1 MATNFQDLAA
11 KVKNLVTLAP
21 VFCAISRPAILK
33 SYPNMM
39 AAIIF
44 FSTEEVKVCLNEEK
58 MKFSRYCVVKVVI
71 MKKKEEQKW
80 WFLILSK
87 NQLT

>member
-1 MATNFQDLAA
+1 
-11 KVKNLVTLAP
+11 
-21 VFCAISRPAILK
+21 
-33 SYPNMM
+33 MM

-44 FSTEEVKVCLNEEK
+44 FSTEEVKVCLSEEK

-71 MKKKEEQKW
+71 MKKKEEQKG